1 MSITQTFPPPTVNI
15 LGIPVSTVDRW
26 QLLAA
31 VRAAAT
37 THKRCLVLSG
47 NVYSCNLAY
56 EHEWFRA
63 YYQQADLVHVD
74 GAGLRLGARLLGR
87 SLPTRI
93 TWADFIWEL
102 AAEMEEISASLFLIG
117 SEAGV
122 AEKAAA
128 RLQEKHP
135 RLNIV
140 GCAHGY
146 FDKTPG
152 SAENGQVVAQI
163 NALRPNVLL
172 VGFGMPLQEGW
183 LVNNWEQL
191 EVDAGLTVG
200 ALFAYLSGELT
211 RAPKWMTDNGLEW
224 LGRLLVEPRRLW
236 QRYLVGNP
244 LFLYRVLRQRYDG
257 RRVVE

>member
-1 MSITQTFPPPTVNI
+1 MNLTPHPPTVDI
-15 LGIPVSTVDRW
+15 LGIPVSTIDHL
-26 QLLAA
+26 QLIQ
-31 VRAAAT
+31 VIET
-37 THKRCLVLSG
+37 SICHHKRCLVLSG

-56 EHEWFRA
+56 EHHWFRS

-102 AAEMEEISASLFLIG
+102 TAKMEEIAASLFLIG
-117 SEAGV
+117 SRTGV
-122 AEKAAA
+122 AESAAV
-128 RLQEKHP
+128 RLQERYP

-140 GCAHGY
+140 GCAHGF

-152 SAENGQVVAQI
+152 SAENERVVEQI
-163 NALRPNVLL
+163 NALRPNILL

-183 LVNNWEQL
+183 LVNNWNQL
-191 EVDAGLTVG
+191 DVDVGLTVG
-200 ALFAYLSGELT
+200 ALFDYLSGELT
-211 RAPKWMTDNGLEW
+211 RAPRWMTNNGLEW
-224 LGRLLVEPRRLW
+224 LGRLIVEPRRLW

-244 LFLYRVLRQRYDG
+244 KFLYRVLRQKYTR
-257 RRVVE
+257 

>member
-1 MSITQTFPPPTVNI
+1 MTFTPSPPTVNI
-15 LGIPVSTVDRW
+15 LGIPVSNIDHL
-26 QLLAA
+26 QLLRAIEAA
-31 VRAAAT
+31 VT
-37 THKRCLVLSG
+37 NQKRCAVLSG

-56 EHEWFRA
+56 EHDWFRE

-102 AAEMEEISASLFLIG
+102 TAKMEEISASLYLIG
-117 SEAGV
+117 SRAGV
-122 AEKAAA
+122 AETAAA

-140 GCAHGY
+140 GCAHGF

-152 SAENGQVVAQI
+152 SAENQRVVEQI
-163 NALRPNVLL
+163 NALRPNILL

-183 LVNNWEQL
+183 LVNNWNQL
-191 EVDAGLTVG
+191 DVNVGITVG
-200 ALFAYLSGELT
+200 ALFDYLSGELT
-211 RAPKWMTDNGLEW
+211 RAPKWMTNNGLEW
-224 LGRLLVEPRRLW
+224 LGRLIVEPRRLW

-244 LFLYRVLRQRYDG
+244 LFLWRVLHDRMTG
-257 RRVVE
+257 KPGNS

>member
-1 MSITQTFPPPTVNI
+1 MTLTPSPPTVNI
-15 LGIPVSTVDRW
+15 LGIPVSNIDHL
-26 QLLAA
+26 QLLQAIETA
-31 VRAAAT
+31 IL
-37 THKRCLVLSG
+37 HQKRCAVLSG
-47 NVYSCNLAY
+47 NIYSCNLAY

-102 AAEMEEISASLFLIG
+102 AAQTEGISASLFLIG
-117 SEAGV
+117 SRAGV

-128 RLQEKHP
+128 RLLERHP

-140 GCAHGY
+140 GCTHGY

-152 SAENGQVVAQI
+152 SAENEQVVEQI
-163 NALRPNVLL
+163 NALRPNILL
-172 VGFGMPLQEGW
+172 VGFGMPLQESW
-183 LVNNWEQL
+183 LVNNWNQL
-191 EVDAGLTVG
+191 DVDVGLTVG
-200 ALFAYLSGELT
+200 ALFDYLSGELT
-211 RAPKWMTDNGLEW
+211 RAPKWMTNNGLEW
-224 LGRLLVEPRRLW
+224 LGRLIVEPRRLW

-244 LFLYRVLRQRYDG
+244 LFLWRVLHG
-257 RRVVE
+257 RITRKTSTD